1 MQKRLVQRAPE
12 TKIQNGGDR
21 KLTPKPTSPP
31 TLPTPLLLSLK
42 AYFQVIILGGGGG
55 ASHLKLTYF

>member
-55 ASHLKLTYF
+55 G